1 MRDRHFR
8 RRNEWRR
15 LFQIRWRRWWL
26 VLHLLDLFDNL
37 GLENVFRDLDDL
49 AAKTG
54 GKVGEIQKLTVWG
67 NHSPTM
73 YADYRFATIGGK
85 AVKDLINDQ
94 VWNET
99 VFLPTVGKRGAAIIA
114 TSLALVGMLMGITA
128 ILAGVGPRTPLDLV
142 AHAVMVAVLVA
153 GLLAA
158 VRYRGPATYGG
169 DPGRLEARRRAG

>member
-1 MRDRHFR
+1 MRKV
-8 RRNEWRR
+8 R
-15 LFQIRWRRWWL
+15 LYL
-26 VLHLLDLFDNL
+26 VAAAA
-37 GLENVFRDLDDL
+37 VFVL
-49 AAKTG
+49 AALVHG
-54 GKVGEIQKLTVWG
+54 GVLLSGYEHRQARIAETVIAA
-67 NHSPTM
+67 M
-73 YADYRFATIGGK
+73 LIGGF
-85 AVKDLINDQ
+85 AAGVLRPA
-94 VWNET
+94 WA
-99 VFLPTVGKRGAAIIA
+99 RGAAIIA